1 MSYEIDFEECDGF
14 VHASVTGDNS
24 ASNVQ
29 AYLYHIL
36 QECKGR
42 NCYRVLIEENL
53 QGPRLDVDQVFS
65 IASEGAMGA
74 LGYYHAVAFVDKEMG
89 DMAHF
94 AETVAMN
101 RGMPIRAFPT
111 VDEAKKWIAAQ
122 AEGADEQHIFSGN
135 R

>member
-1 MSYEIDFEECDGF
+1 MSYEIKFAECDGF

-29 AYLYHIL
+29 AYLYDVL
-36 QECKGR
+36 QECKRR

-74 LGYYHAVAFVDKEMG
+74 LGFFHAIAFVDVEMG
-89 DMAHF
+89 EMAHF

-111 VDEAKKWIAAQ
+111 VGEAKAWIAAQ
-122 AEGADEQHIFSGN
+122 SEGADEQHIFSGN

>member
-1 MSYEIDFEECDGF
+1 MSYEIKFAEGDGF
-14 VHASVTGDNS
+14 IEATVTGDNS

-29 AYLYHIL
+29 AYLYDVL
-36 QECKGR
+36 QECKER
-42 NCYRVLIEENL
+42 NCHRVLIVESL

-65 IASEGAMGA
+65 IASEGAMSS
-74 LGYYHAVAFVDKEMG
+74 LGFFHAVAFVDPKMG

-101 RGMPIRAFPT
+101 RGMPVRAFPT
-111 VDEAKKWIAAQ
+111 IEEARTWIAAQ
-122 AEGADEQHIFSGN
+122 SEGTDEQHIFSGN